1 MLKKITI
8 FAMLL
13 FCFALPI
20 QAQSVGIN
28 TTTPHAS
35 AALDVTATDKGI
47 LIPRVALASAITSAA
62 EGLMVYQNTAPKGF
76 YYYNGTVWTLIG
88 SDNLGN
94 HTATQNIAMGSN
106 SITGANNIT
115 ATGTA
120 TLGGNAYPNTT
131 GTNGQVL
138 TTNGAGTLSWQT
150 PSSGGTNEAVRVVVY
165 NPTCT
170 IGCTSFF
177 VTLTAAD
184 HTVILTGVWNS
195 NSAPWWSLP
204 DASTCSGRKY
214 KLIVRGLNTVA
225 NSGACVFH
233 YDNATN
239 YTFIRGKGILDND
252 KPTTATLEADYD
264 YWQCGYNGVKDYTL
278 EIMSNGTQWIQLSYT
293 KNISN

>member
-8 FAMLL
+8 FSMLL

-35 AALDVTATDKGI
+35 AALDVTATDKGV

-120 TLGGNAYPNTT
+120 TLGGNAYPTTT

-150 PSSGGTNEAVRVVVY
+150 PSSGGTNEAVRVVEY
-165 NPTCT
+165 N
-170 IGCTSFF
+170 CTSPCPDFF
-177 VTLTAAD
+177 ITLTAAD
-184 HTVILTGVWNS
+184 HTVILTGVWGN
-195 NSAPWWSLP
+195 NVGLWWDLP
-204 DASTCSGRKY
+204 NASTCSGRKY
-214 KLIVRGLNTVA
+214 KLILRSRSAGSINPP
-225 NSGACVFH
+225 CVYP
-233 YDNATN
+233 YDNAN
-239 YTFIRGKGILDND
+239 NFVRGKNILDND
-252 KPTTATLEADYD
+252 KPTTSTAEADHD
-264 YWQCGYNGVKDYTL
+264 QWQCGYNGVKDYTL

-293 KNISN
+293 KNINN